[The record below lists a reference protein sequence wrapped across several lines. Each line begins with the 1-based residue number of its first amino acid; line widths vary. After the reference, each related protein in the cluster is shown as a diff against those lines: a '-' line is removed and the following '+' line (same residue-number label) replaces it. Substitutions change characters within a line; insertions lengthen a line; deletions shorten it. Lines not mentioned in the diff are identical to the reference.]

1 MKQSI
6 AIQHKQKKQNS
17 LKTLGGIVIFAAIAL
32 LAIEFNPRS
41 FLSPIQSIANPE
53 CTIKGNISVDTGNK
67 IYHLWGMEDYKST
80 VIDATK
86 GEKWFCSESEA
97 IANGYRKAPR

>member
-41 FLSPIQSIANPE
+41 FPSPIQSIANPE